1 MSWGANSWLRITKEA
16 TYATFDGS
24 ASAGNI
30 IWARLH
36 SNNGCTIR
44 STPQRQIIRS
54 ADGGNRRRQVVSSRK
69 VVAGNINTLFYPTQA
84 AFWLAAATTL
94 TSNDLFSYTIDFWD
108 TIAVHR
114 FLGCKIHTLSL
125 MGTAAGDFI
134 PLASSWTGSSQTT
147 ATLADPG
154 PTVFPSENPYSHI
167 ESKGLLSIGGVATKY
182 SAMGVQI
189 KNTLDG
195 SFDEDQYITSL
206 FYAGR
211 DVDLTV
217 RLQYVAATLRTAL
230 EAQSALTVSTAW
242 ARSAGLTSTID
253 LKTKNYVATVADELP
268 LGGASYQAIDI
279 QCFYDQAA
287 TTDISYT
294 VA

>member
-1 MSWGANSWLRITKEA
+1 MPWGAQSWVRLTREA
-16 TYATFDGS
+16 TYGVFD
-24 ASAGNI
+24 AGAIAANI
-30 IWARLH
+30 IWARLY

-44 STPQRQIIRS
+44 AVPQRQVIRS

-84 AFWLAAATTL
+84 AFWLAAAVTL

-114 FLGCKIHTLSL
+114 FLGCKVHSLSL

-134 PLASSWTGSSQTT
+134 PVASTWMGSSQTT
-147 ATLADPG
+147 TTLADPG
-154 PTVFPSENPYSHI
+154 PTVFPTENPYSHI

-182 SAMGVQI
+182 SAMGVSI

-195 SFDEDQYITSL
+195 SFDEDQYITSC

-217 RLQYVAATLRTAL
+217 RL
-230 EAQSALTVSTAW
+230 
-242 ARSAGLTSTID
+242 
-253 LKTKNYVATVADELP
+253 
-268 LGGASYQAIDI
+268 QAIDI

-287 TTDISYT
+287 TTDISFT